1 MGLQIDSLVTLPAKW
16 WGFQEREEGGG
27 VAKDCHKL
35 SMKVLILSLSSLYP
49 PTEIFAAKRLYFG
62 PCKKLQLSINWWI
75 CRQTGEAHE
84 QVLNRWGPQEA
95 QYMQE
100 NGRNQIGRKIGT
112 Q

>member
-16 WGFQEREEGGG
+16 WGLQGREEGGG

-35 SMKVLILSLSSLYP
+35 SMKVIILSLSSLYP
-49 PTEIFAAKRLYFG
+49 PTGIFAAKRLYFG
-62 PCKKLQLSINWWI
+62 PCKNLCLSISWWI

-84 QVLNRWGPQEA
+84 QVLKRWGPQEA
-95 QYMQE
+95 ENMQE
-100 NGRNQIGRKIGT
+100 NGRNWIARKIDT